1 MSLLPKGLAVEVAA
15 RAAWSRVAEP
25 GDRQAVALV
34 DRLGAVD
41 ALAAVVEGHDWV
53 PEALRVRAAGV
64 DLEGLVQFA
73 FRRGWRMVVP
83 GADEWPTGVDA
94 LDVPPIGL
102 WVAGPVDLASVS
114 ARSVAVVGARACTA
128 YGMGVAAEL
137 GAGLPEA
144 GYAVVSGAAYGVDR
158 AAHQGCLSVD
168 GTTVA
173 VLAGGLDRPY
183 PVTNAGLIER
193 IGQTGALVSE
203 VAPGGAP
210 TKFRFLQRNRLIAT
224 LAVGTVVVEAGLR
237 SGSLHTAGR
246 ALEHGR
252 PVGAVPGPVT
262 SRTSAGCHQA
272 IRDQK
277 ATLVTD
283 LVDVLD
289 LVGRLGVD
297 AAPLRRGPV
306 RPEDDLPVTDRQVF
320 AAVPIRASA
329 SSESIAINAGVSLAQ
344 ARSSLGRLELGGIVT
359 RAGDRWKQV
368 PVRHRSVPP

>member
-1 MSLLPKGLAVEVAA
+1 MSVLPKGLAVEVAA

-83 GADEWPTGVDA
+83 GADEWPIGVDA

-102 WVAGPVDLASVS
+102 WVAGPVDLASIS
-114 ARSVAVVGARACTA
+114 ARSVAVVGARACT
-128 YGMGVAAEL
+128 
-137 GAGLPEA
+137 
-144 GYAVVSGAAYGVDR
+144 AYGVDR